1 MQWRIDIELS
11 TVRSPRIDG
20 AVLRPGTTA
29 LSLLVSAPSLSPSPF
44 LVPLPPR
51 THSYVIVFVFG
62 GAPSTSGKLLPNSSS
77 EGYFS
82 GVHKDRVC
90 PSKLP
95 FYHRTSL
102 ILSFILFI
110 LSQRKTEACL
120 AAVRRITQAR
130 GKIFNLVNGY
140 DTISC
145 AELALKDARFAGFQG
160 ILSPI
165 SLTHV
170 SSSSPSSFTLELRN
184 NQNIKL
190 EKKSKKNKATVGFDP
205 PPLTS
210 REAKKDISNSI

>member
-1 MQWRIDIELS
+1 M
-11 TVRSPRIDG
+11 
-20 AVLRPGTTA
+20 
-29 LSLLVSAPSLSPSPF
+29 SLETSF
-44 LVPLPPR
+44 LPPYI
-51 THSYVIVFVFG
+51 TDSIFYSLHSF
-62 GAPSTSGKLLPNSSS
+62 AEEN
-77 EGYFS
+77 
-82 GVHKDRVC
+82 
-90 PSKLP
+90 
-95 FYHRTSL
+95 
-102 ILSFILFI
+102 
-110 LSQRKTEACL
+110 TEACL

-184 NQNIKL
+184 NQNLKL

-205 PPLTS
+205 PPLTN
-210 REAKKDISNSI
+210 REVKKDISNII